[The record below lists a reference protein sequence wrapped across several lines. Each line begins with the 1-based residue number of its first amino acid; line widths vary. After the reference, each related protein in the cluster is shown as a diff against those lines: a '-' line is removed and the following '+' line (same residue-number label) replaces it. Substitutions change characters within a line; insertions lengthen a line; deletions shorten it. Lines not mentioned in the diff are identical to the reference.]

1 MDQTW
6 IIQHSEVIDSRAICH
21 AVEDLVNEHVD
32 GDGENIPPA
41 QWPTERQIEFKEYE
55 RIISEVK
62 ANAPSLEID
71 SSGDCVTLVSIDYF
85 TEYVKDE
92 CLELYGNDLYAI
104 RETFGLPKRIPSHEL
119 AKHLP
124 QLEFVDWSAYADHM
138 RQHFAEIDIDGI
150 TYLYEGC

>member
-6 IIQHSEVIDSRAICH
+6 IINHSEVIDSRAICQ
-21 AVEDLVNEHVD
+21 AVEDLVNEHID

-71 SSGDCVTLVSIDYF
+71 SNGDCVMLVSIGYF
-85 TEYVKDE
+85 TEYVKDD
-92 CLELYGNDLYAI
+92 CLEQHGNNLYAVTKLYGQPEPIEASDLVD
-104 RETFGLPKRIPSHEL
+104 
-119 AKHLP
+119 HLP
-124 QLEFVDWSAYADHM
+124 QLDFVDWSAYADHM

-150 TYLYEGC
+150 TYLYEGH